1 MTRRKSVVLGPT
13 ECAGTRAS
21 QTSLIAEEEMGGIF
35 LIQTDGKL
43 VEMKEEL
50 YKSEDVFQSFLAE
63 YPNLLAGDQIDSEK
77 PRRWLLIAREVV
89 VPAQESGTGQW
100 SLDHLFVD
108 QDGIPTLVEVKRS
121 TDTRIRR
128 EVVGQMLDYAANAVA
143 YWPLETLRSRFD
155 RTCADRHLDGDQVLR
170 EFLTEAQDIEQ
181 FWQSVKTNLQ
191 AGRVRM
197 LFVAD
202 QIPSELKRIVEFL
215 NEQMDPAEVLA
226 VELRQYVSQ
235 GLRTLVPRVFG
246 QTAEAERRKT
256 VSPRGEAW
264 TEDRFFEALQA
275 KGETV
280 VAIGRKIYEWS
291 QHNTSRIWWGH
302 GLQFGSFVPE
312 LEFGGFNY
320 QPFAVFTSGQVN
332 IYFQYFRTRP
342 PFESEQKR
350 LELLSLLNSFLPKK
364 LPIEVINRQPGISMA
379 DIAKGDAGQKFLK
392 AFDWFVDEIKK
403 ANP

>member
-1 MTRRKSVVLGPT
+1 
-13 ECAGTRAS
+13 
-21 QTSLIAEEEMGGIF
+21 MGGIF
-35 LIQTDGKL
+35 LIQTNGKL

-50 YKSEDVFQSFLAE
+50 FKSEDIFQSILAD
-63 YPNLLAGDQIDSEK
+63 YPSLLAGDQIDSQK
-77 PRRWLLIAREVV
+77 PRRWLLIAREVS
-89 VPAQESGTGQW
+89 VPAQEAGTGQW

-143 YWPLETLRSRFD
+143 YWPLETIRSHFE
-155 RTCADRHLDGDQVLR
+155 RTCEAHHVEGDQVMR
-170 EFLTEAQDIEQ
+170 EFLGEVHDIEE

-202 QIPSELKRIVEFL
+202 QIPAELKRIVEFL

-256 VSPRGEAW
+256 GSARGEAW
-264 TEDRFFEALQA
+264 TEARFFEALKA
-275 KGETV
+275 KGSVEMT
-280 VAIGRKIYEWS
+280 IGRKIYEWS
-291 QHNTSRIWWGH
+291 QAKMSRIWWGH
-302 GLQFGSFVPE
+302 GVQYGSFVPE
-312 LEFGGFNY
+312 LDFGGVSY
-320 QPFAVFTSGQVN
+320 QPFAVYTNGYVN
-332 IYFQYFRTRP
+332 IYFQYFRRKP
-342 PFESEQKR
+342 PFESEGKR
-350 LELLSLLNSFLPKK
+350 MELLAL
-364 LPIEVINRQPGISMA
+364 INVSVRFQPCVLRVS
-379 DIAKGDAGQKFLK
+379 
-392 AFDWFVDEIKK
+392 E
-403 ANP
+403 